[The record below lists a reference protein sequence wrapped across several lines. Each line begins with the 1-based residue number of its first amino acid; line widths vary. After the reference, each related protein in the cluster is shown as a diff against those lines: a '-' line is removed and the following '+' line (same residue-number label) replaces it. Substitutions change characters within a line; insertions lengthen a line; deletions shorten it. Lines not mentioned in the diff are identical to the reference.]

1 MREGSTTTRRV
12 ATSLTS
18 SGARGEKSI
27 KRSSEQRKA
36 RPASRVRDRLDHR
49 SGAGGKD
56 HGRRSVGRGRPI
68 LLPGRRTRGR
78 DEQAKGRSKT
88 LRRRHARAK
97 APGTCAHIPSLRRS
111 PSPLLS
117 RSLAHSRSANPSVLR
132 RFPLLRPRPVFAHFG
147 GLPTALPRSLPSN
160 DRSVGLSCPPSVV
173 ASPREVRPRCSLRT
187 TGGAKQFFV
196 GAEAA
201 CRACIGAVQ

>member
-1 MREGSTTTRRV
+1 M
-12 ATSLTS
+12 TS

-36 RPASRVRDRLDHR
+36 RPASRVRACVIVLITVPVPEAKTL
-49 SGAGGKD
+49 AGG
-56 HGRRSVGRGRPI
+56 RSTAAAGRGRPI

-78 DEQAKGRSKT
+78 DEQAKGRAKT

-111 PSPLLS
+111 PSPSALLS

-132 RFPLLRPRPVFAHFG
+132 RFSSPSPGVRPFWRV
-147 GLPTALPRSLPSN
+147 TYRSPSLSSVK
-160 DRSVGLSCPPSVV
+160 RSVGRPFLSSLLRRLS
-173 ASPREVRPRCSLRT
+173 ARGSPKVFAPHD
-187 TGGAKQFFV
+187 GGAKQFFV

>member
-1 MREGSTTTRRV
+1 M
-12 ATSLTS
+12 TS

-36 RPASRVRDRLDHR
+36 RPASRVRACVIVLITVPVPEAKTL
-49 SGAGGKD
+49 AGG
-56 HGRRSVGRGRPI
+56 RSTAAAGRGRPI

-78 DEQAKGRSKT
+78 DEQAKGRAKT

-111 PSPLLS
+111 PAPSSPALLPAVG
-117 RSLAHSRSANPSVLR
+117 LPIPPS
-132 RFPLLRPRPVFAHFG
+132 FGGSPLLRPVFALSG

-160 DRSVGLSCPPSVV
+160 DRSVGLSYPPSFV
-173 ASPREVRPRCSLRT
+173 ASPPEVRPRCSLHT
-187 TGGAKQFFV
+187 TG
-196 GAEAA
+196 E
-201 CRACIGAVQ
+201 